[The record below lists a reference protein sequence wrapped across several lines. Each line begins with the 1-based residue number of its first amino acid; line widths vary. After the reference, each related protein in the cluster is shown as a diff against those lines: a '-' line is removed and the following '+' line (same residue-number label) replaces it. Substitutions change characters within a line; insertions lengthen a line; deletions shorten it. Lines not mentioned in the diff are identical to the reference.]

1 MMATPPPPQAGE
13 PQLDARAYRRAHT
26 GKLMIIR
33 RDEGR
38 KLAREDFF
46 QFDDA
51 GTHPVGLMVTGI
63 FADKSR
69 GHLLASK
76 VRDANEAEIADH
88 QALNASLS

>member
-1 MMATPPPPQAGE
+1 MTTTVPPATGE
-13 PQLDARAYRRAHT
+13 PPLDARAYRRAHT

-38 KLAREDFF
+38 KLSAEDYFY
-46 QFDDA
+46 FDDA

-63 FADKSR
+63 FSDQKR

-88 QALNASLS
+88 QALTASLG